1 MTSLASSRPTRAGGL
16 VAVHLPGAAHP
27 LTFVLCLRPSAGLHS
42 VPLPQ
47 PTSTDVTKT
56 KPHRVR
62 LSPRACPRSSGP
74 RPREKMRGPG
84 ESCDARGGG
93 RREAATSQ
101 GATGASAVLRAGEER
116 GPGRGAGGVSLG
128 SPGDPSIWG
137 FPSGKRTDLSFEAT
151 KPKVLRQ
158 QPQKANALPGSPRRA
173 PAGAAGPPPVPAA
186 SHACLS
192 PQRRGAGGGGMTW
205 GAGPVRRV
213 CLRLAR
219 PPTAHGAKC

>member
-1 MTSLASSRPTRAGGL
+1 MTSLASSHPTRAGGL
-16 VAVHLPGAAHP
+16 VAGRLPGAAHP

-116 GPGRGAGGVSLG
+116 GPGRGEGRGGAQAGEGRGRGL
-128 SPGDPSIWG
+128 
-137 FPSGKRTDLSFEAT
+137 
-151 KPKVLRQ
+151 LRQ
-158 QPQKANALPGSPRRA
+158 PRR
-173 PAGAAGPPPVPAA
+173 PLDLG
-186 SHACLS
+186 LS
-192 PQRRGAGGGGMTW
+192 EWQEN
-205 GAGPVRRV
+205 
-213 CLRLAR
+213 R
-219 PPTAHGAKC
+219 PLV

>member
-116 GPGRGAGGVSLG
+116 GPGRGVGRGGAQAGEGRGRGL
-128 SPGDPSIWG
+128 P
-137 FPSGKRTDLSFEAT
+137 
-151 KPKVLRQ
+151 RQ
-158 QPQKANALPGSPRRA
+158 PRR
-173 PAGAAGPPPVPAA
+173 PLDLG
-186 SHACLS
+186 LS
-192 PQRRGAGGGGMTW
+192 EWQEN
-205 GAGPVRRV
+205 
-213 CLRLAR
+213 R
-219 PPTAHGAKC
+219 PLV